1 MMRRSSLLRGT
12 PTCASR
18 SSCARSARAH
28 SPGWT
33 PGSPSMPPGSSS
45 PRWTP
50 STTRRCRPRGVTGSG
65 RVPHSRSSA
74 TMPDLAEVLAAHL
87 AHLRLLGRSERTV
100 YDRER
105 AVIRLAAWL
114 DCYADGV
121 LLIGNS
127 APPGYGPLV
136 TSPGLPHRAVAL
148 LDATAADLAAWR
160 ASLTVGDQ
168 AVVVYCA
175 HVAGFYDFAVT
186 RGIRPGNP
194 AAGLP
199 VPSPPRRIPPPVS
212 HEG

>member
-1 MMRRSSLLRGT
+1 MMPRPSLPRGT

-33 PGSPSMPPGSSS
+33 PRSPSTPPGSSS

-114 DCYADGV
+114 RPVPV
-121 LLIGNS
+121 L
-127 APPGYGPLV
+127 A
-136 TSPGLPHRAVAL
+136 
-148 LDATAADLAAWR
+148 ATAADLGAWR

-175 HVAGFYDFAVT
+175 HVAGFYAFAVT
-186 RGIRPGNP
+186 PGPTHPN
-194 AAGLP
+194 
-199 VPSPPRRIPPPVS
+199 PPPAPPAPPPPPAT
-212 HEG
+212 